1 MCVKGI
7 SVQSKKTK
15 AAKMAKQQSK
25 TAERSSILHQSSQ
38 YFVKRILSRD
48 SSVGCSNRLYY
59 HHNPGEVP
67 FKWELKPGK
76 AKNPQQHDNKIT
88 STIVPPPAER
98 LRGMSMAKKA
108 SSSGSKPKACS
119 WKKFKINLKGKKNVQ
134 VKSQDSQ
141 PECDIVVDFKH
152 GSDELD
158 GCEFSRSDKEFMASS
173 SGSSSSSSGSS
184 SNNKAIAM
192 HRPWKLKNLTKG
204 FVRWKI

>member
-1 MCVKGI
+1 M
-7 SVQSKKTK
+7 
-15 AAKMAKQQSK
+15 AAKMAKQQPK
-25 TAERSSILHQSSQ
+25 TAERTSILHQSNQ

-88 STIVPPPAER
+88 STIDPPPAER
-98 LRGMSMAKKA
+98 LLGFSMAKKA
-108 SSSGSKPKACS
+108 SSLGSKSKAYS
-119 WKKFKINLKGKKNVQ
+119 WKKFKKNLKGKKNVQ

-173 SGSSSSSSGSS
+173 SGSRSSSSGSS

-192 HRPWKLKNLTKG
+192 HRPWKWKNLTKG
-204 FVRWKI
+204 IVRWKI

>member
-1 MCVKGI
+1 M
-7 SVQSKKTK
+7 
-15 AAKMAKQQSK
+15 AAKMAKQQPK
-25 TAERSSILHQSSQ
+25 TAERTSILHQSNQ

-88 STIVPPPAER
+88 SSIDPPPAER
-98 LRGMSMAKKA
+98 LLGFSMAKKA
-108 SSSGSKPKACS
+108 SSLGSKSKAYS
-119 WKKFKINLKGKKNVQ
+119 WKKFKKNLKGKKNVQ

-173 SGSSSSSSGSS
+173 SGSRSSSSGSS

-192 HRPWKLKNLTKG
+192 HRPWKWKNLTKG
-204 FVRWKI
+204 IVRWKI

>member
-1 MCVKGI
+1 M
-7 SVQSKKTK
+7 
-15 AAKMAKQQSK
+15 AAKMTKQQPK
-25 TAERSSILHQSSQ
+25 TAERTSILHQSNQ

-88 STIVPPPAER
+88 SSIDPPPAER
-98 LRGMSMAKKA
+98 LLGFSMAKKA
-108 SSSGSKPKACS
+108 SSLGSKSKAYS
-119 WKKFKINLKGKKNVQ
+119 WKKFKKNLKGKKNVQ

-173 SGSSSSSSGSS
+173 SGSRSSSSGSS

-192 HRPWKLKNLTKG
+192 HRPWKWKNLTKG
-204 FVRWKI
+204 IVRWKI